1 MKNKKDIFRPIILNC
16 IIAEWG
22 RKKKETIEN
31 RRQSKPW
38 GTDGMRLLNCD
49 FGYMENFK
57 NLSHRHFWRCAHQ
70 NKKRNQRMKT
80 WDPGK
85 IGVIPGEKLKKVWE
99 SITQAREQTVQIG
112 AGGAGGRKS
121 LGVGIPGEKQKHMT
135 ISLKMLWIQF
145 SEGMERFDHDLNEV
159 KANVTIEKLLTKA
172 TYCSRK

>member
-1 MKNKKDIFRPIILNC
+1 MKNKKDIFRPIILNF

-22 RKKKETIEN
+22 GKKKEKIEN

-38 GTDGMRLLNCD
+38 GTDDLRLLNCD

-70 NKKRNQRMKT
+70 NKKRNQNEDMRSRKR
-80 WDPGK
+80 W
-85 IGVIPGEKLKKVWE
+85 
-99 SITQAREQTVQIG
+99 SHSRREVE
-112 AGGAGGRKS
+112 KS
-121 LGVGIPGEKQKHMT
+121 LRKYYSGQRTDSSDWSRREEGSGVGIPGEKQNMT
-135 ISLKMLWIQF
+135 ISLKMLWTQF

-159 KANVTIEKLLTKA
+159 KANVTIEKLLTKP